1 MVLKSLHPSDN
12 PVLLS
17 ILKNSYLHN
26 LHYKENIAFYDHEL
40 FVKEHLVRE

>member
-17 ILKNSYLHN
+17 ILKNSN